1 MRSVGIAGSIS
12 GSTCRVVVFRTPE
25 SDREF
30 GRELGRAGRAKRVD
44 RADRVAPT
52 DRVASPTPA
61 ASTRLP
67 VRRGRRVGPAPGLDF
82 LLILHTLARML

>member
-1 MRSVGIAGSIS
+1 MRNVGIAGSIS
-12 GSTCRVVVFRTPE
+12 GSTCRVVVFRTLE
-25 SDREF
+25 SDRES
-30 GRELGRAGRAKRVD
+30 GRELGRAGRANRVD
-44 RADRVAPT
+44 RGDRVDPM

-61 ASTRLP
+61 ASARLP

>member
-44 RADRVAPT
+44 RADRVA
-52 DRVASPTPA
+52 SPTPA